1 MAAKK
6 SIDLTQ
12 GNLVRHIVRLLA
24 PSSVAMFALLSGGLI
39 DTFYLGRL
47 SVPNSPNLGVL
58 ALAAIGFGFPL
69 TLCGNS
75 ANIGLGAGTLSAV
88 SRAIG
93 QGDPERAKRHGAAA
107 LLLGLSTMAVLVTM
121 MLLAIPIVLK
131 VMGAKGQ
138 IYDMAASY
146 LNITLPG
153 LAFIS
158 ITVMCVNILRA
169 RGEAAL
175 PSSFLI
181 TSALVNIVLDPF
193 LIFGI
198 GPFPRL
204 EIEGAAFATVIG
216 HAVGACLALYFVLF
230 NRKAITLTK
239 MTLGSIGRA
248 WGVIGSV
255 GIPAAGTRVIV
266 PIGATLAVAIIAR
279 FLTTEDVAAF
289 TIAGRIEILSIA
301 VLYALSGCIGALAG
315 QNGGAGLTDRVRATF
330 KYCYIACC
338 MWGMFVT
345 LFSAIFAT
353 QIAGVFSLDPTVISK
368 TKMYFYIVP
377 LSIFAYG
384 IVFVSSSG
392 FNALGRPFYGLT
404 YTIIRSL
411 LFYVGFIYVGVHY
424 DGLRGAF
431 FGIAAANILAGLIA
445 FGWSMYRAPLTAR
458 IS

>member
-1 MAAKK
+1 MKN
-6 SIDLTQ
+6 SVDLTQ
-12 GNLVRHIVRLLA
+12 GNLVRHILRLLV

-47 SVPNSPNLGVL
+47 SDPNIPNLGVL

-93 QGDPERAKRHGAAA
+93 QGEPERARRHGAAA
-107 LLLGLSTMAVLVTM
+107 ILLGLSTMAVLVTV
-121 MLLAIPIVLK
+121 MLLTMPMILK
-131 VMGAKGQ
+131 VMGAEGQ
-138 IYDMAASY
+138 IYSMAANY
-146 LNITLPG
+146 LMITLPG
-153 LAFIS
+153 LAFIT
-158 ITVMCVNILRA
+158 ITVMCVNVLRA

-181 TSALVNIVLDPF
+181 TSAIVNIVLDPF

-216 HAVGACLALYFVLF
+216 HAVGASLALYFVLF
-230 NRKAITLTK
+230 NRKAITFAK
-239 MTLGSIGRA
+239 MSLGSIRRA
-248 WGVIGSV
+248 WGVIGRV
-255 GIPAAGTRVIV
+255 GVPAAGTRVIV
-266 PIGATLAVAIIAR
+266 PIGATMAVAIIAR

-301 VLYALSGCIGALAG
+301 VLYALSGCIGAIVG

-338 MWGMFVT
+338 IWGLFITFVM
-345 LFSAIFAT
+345 AIFAT
-353 QIAGVFSLDPTVISK
+353 QIAGAFSLDPTVISK
-368 TKMYFYIVP
+368 TKLYFYIVP
-377 LSIFAYG
+377 LTIFAYG

-392 FNALGRPFYGLT
+392 FNALGRPLYGLT
-404 YTIIRSL
+404 YTIFRSL
-411 LFYVGFIYVGVHY
+411 LLYVGFIYIGVQY
-424 DGLRGAF
+424 DGLGGAF
-431 FGIAAANILAGLIA
+431 LGIAAANIISGLIA
-445 FGWSMYRAPLTAR
+445 FGWTLYRAPLTAR
-458 IS
+458 TS

>member
-1 MAAKK
+1 MKN
-6 SIDLTQ
+6 SVDLTQ
-12 GNLVRHIVRLLA
+12 GSLVRHILRLLG

-47 SVPNSPNLGVL
+47 SDPNIPNLGVL

-93 QGDPERAKRHGAAA
+93 QGETERARRHGAAA
-107 LLLGLSTMAVLVTM
+107 ILLGLSTMAVLVTV
-121 MLLAIPIVLK
+121 MLLAMPMILK
-131 VMGAKGQ
+131 VMGAEGQ
-138 IYDMAASY
+138 IYTMAASY
-146 LNITLPG
+146 LKITLPG
-153 LAFIS
+153 LAFITV
-158 ITVMCVNILRA
+158 TVMCVNILRA

-181 TSALVNIVLDPF
+181 TSAIVNIALDPF

-216 HAVGACLALYFVLF
+216 HAIGASLALYFVLF
-230 NRKAITLTK
+230 NRKAITFTK
-239 MTLGSIGRA
+239 MSLGSIGRA
-248 WGVIGSV
+248 WGVIGRV
-255 GIPAAGTRVIV
+255 GVPAAGTRVIV

-279 FLTTEDVAAF
+279 YLTTEDVAAF

-301 VLYALSGCIGALAG
+301 VLYALSGCIGALVG

-338 MWGMFVT
+338 MWGLFIT
-345 LFSAIFAT
+345 LFLAIFAT
-353 QIAGVFSLDPTVISK
+353 QIAGAFSLDPTVIGK
-368 TKMYFYIVP
+368 TKLYFYIVP
-377 LSIFAYG
+377 MTIFAYG

-404 YTIIRSL
+404 YTVFRSL
-411 LFYVGFIYVGVHY
+411 LLYVGFIYVGVQY

-431 FGIAAANILAGLIA
+431 IGIAAANIVSGLIA
-445 FGWSMYRAPLTAR
+445 FGWTMYRAPLTAR
-458 IS
+458 TS